1 MTHARTRYDLTVA
14 LTYYLPYMSGVTH
27 TARTVAEGMAARGW
41 RVAVV
46 TSQHDRSTPR
56 RETIAGVD
64 VYRSPVLGQI
74 TRAQISP
81 AYPVE
86 AARIARRSSLLYLN
100 LPMAEAALLSRLAH
114 PTPIVSM
121 LHIDLYLPPGLL
133 NRVAV
138 AASDVTSRA
147 ALRRSAAVITNS
159 EDQAHASKFWPLV
172 RRKPFRAIP
181 APCLDRR
188 GGRPRYRRGGGLH
201 VGFLGRIVEDKGIPY
216 LVRAFRQITD
226 PDARLL
232 IAGNH
237 RDVMG
242 GDNLA
247 DIRAEIGA
255 DDRIHVLGELRG
267 QEIDDFYASID
278 VFALPSLAESFG
290 IVQAEAMM
298 CGVPSVTSDLP
309 GGRYPVLAT
318 RFGTLVPPRDP
329 DALAGAIRRLAAIPP
344 DVREAKAREAR
355 ALFAAERGLDA
366 HEELFRLVRDR
377 AGATGAV
384 DPPRPR
390 RSVLAEDVEPRS

>member
-1 MTHARTRYDLTVA
+1 MTNPEPQYDLTVA
-14 LTYYLPYMSGVTH
+14 LTYYTPYISGVTH
-27 TARTVAEGMAARGW
+27 TARVVAEGMAARGW

-46 TSQHDRSTPR
+46 TSQHDRSAPR
-56 RETIAGVD
+56 RETLGGVD

-100 LPMAEAALLSRLAH
+100 LPMAEASLLARLAH

-133 NRVAV
+133 NRIAV
-138 AASDVTSRA
+138 GASDVTSRS

-159 EDQAHASKFWPLV
+159 DDQAHASKFWPLV
-172 RRKPFRAIP
+172 RNKEFRPIP

-188 GGRPRYRRGGGLH
+188 GGRPRYRRTGGLH
-201 VGFLGRIVEDKGIPY
+201 VGFLGRIVEDKGIVY
-216 LVRAFRQITD
+216 LVRAFRQIVD

-232 IAGNH
+232 IGGNYKT
-237 RDVMG
+237 VMG
-242 GDNLA
+242 GDNLG

-255 DDRIHVLGELRG
+255 DSRIEVLGELRG

-278 VFALPSLAESFG
+278 VFALPSMAESFG
-290 IVQAEAMM
+290 IAQAEAMM

-309 GGRYPVLAT
+309 GGRYPVVAT
-318 RFGTLVPPRDP
+318 QFGTLIPPRDP
-329 DALAGAIRRLAAIPP
+329 EALRRAILDLAAIPA
-344 DVREAKAREAR
+344 DWREVKAREAR
-355 ALFAAERGLDA
+355 KLFAAERSLDA
-366 HEELFRLVRDR
+366 HEEVFNLVRDR
-377 AGATGAV
+377 AA
-384 DPPRPR
+384 R
-390 RSVLAEDVEPRS
+390 RVR

>member
-1 MTHARTRYDLTVA
+1 MSTNDHRYDLTVA
-14 LTYYLPYMSGVTH
+14 LTYYTPYMSGVTH

-46 TSQHDRSTPR
+46 TSQHDPSTPR
-56 RETIAGVD
+56 RERLNGVD

-86 AARIARRSSLLYLN
+86 AARIARQSSLLYLN
-100 LPMAEAALLSRLAH
+100 LPMAEAAVLARLAR

-147 ALRRSAAVITNS
+147 ALRRSAAVVTNS
-159 EDQAHASKFWPLV
+159 DDQAHASKFWPLV
-172 RRKPFRAIP
+172 REKLYRPIP

-188 GGRPRYRRGGGLH
+188 GGQPRYRRGGGLH
-201 VGFLGRIVEDKGIPY
+201 VGFLGRIVEDKGIVY
-216 LVRAFRQITD
+216 LVRAFRRITD

-232 IAGNH
+232 IGGNYQT
-237 RDVMG
+237 VMG
-242 GDNLA
+242 GDNLG

-255 DDRIHVLGELRG
+255 DSRIHVLGELRG
-267 QEIDDFYASID
+267 EEINDFYASID
-278 VFALPSLAESFG
+278 VFALPSVAESFG

-298 CGVPSVTSDLP
+298 CGVPSVTTDLP

-318 RFGTLVPPRDP
+318 QFGTLVPPRDP
-329 DALAGAIRRLAAIPP
+329 EALQRAILDLADAPA
-344 DVREAKAREAR
+344 DWRETKAREAR
-355 ALFAAERGLDA
+355 KLFAAERGLDA
-366 HEELFRLVRDR
+366 HEELFRLVRKGGR
-377 AGATGAV
+377 H
-384 DPPRPR
+384 
-390 RSVLAEDVEPRS
+390 

>member
-1 MTHARTRYDLTVA
+1 MNHQEPQYDLTVA
-14 LTYYLPYMSGVTH
+14 LTYYTPYISGVTH

-46 TSQHDRSTPR
+46 TSQHDRSVPR
-56 RETIAGVD
+56 RETLNGVD

-86 AARIARRSSLLYLN
+86 AARVARRSSLLYLN
-100 LPMAEAALLSRLAH
+100 LPMAEAALLARLAR

-133 NRVAV
+133 NRIAV
-138 AASDVTSRA
+138 NASDVTSRA
-147 ALRRSAAVITNS
+147 AIRRSVAVVTNS

-172 RRKPFRAIP
+172 QQREFRPIP

-188 GGRPRYRRGGGLH
+188 GGRPRYRRTGGLH

-216 LVRAFRQITD
+216 LVRAFKRIAD

-232 IAGNH
+232 IGGNY
-237 RDVMG
+237 RTVMG

-255 DDRIHVLGELRG
+255 DSRIQVLGELRG

-278 VFALPSLAESFG
+278 VFALPSVAESFG

-298 CGVPSVTSDLP
+298 CGVPSVTTDLP

-318 RFGTLVPPRDP
+318 QFGTLVPPRDP
-329 DALAGAIRRLAAIPP
+329 EALHQAIRELAAAPA
-344 DVREAKAREAR
+344 DWREAKAREAR
-355 ALFAAERGLDA
+355 KLFAAERSLDE
-366 HEELFRLVRDR
+366 HEELFTLVRER
-377 AGATGAV
+377 AG
-384 DPPRPR
+384 R
-390 RSVLAEDVEPRS
+390 RVH

>member
-1 MTHARTRYDLTVA
+1 MNHPDQRYDLTVA
-14 LTYYLPYMSGVTH
+14 LTYYTPYMSGVTH

-46 TSQHDRSTPR
+46 ASQHDRSTPR
-56 RETIAGVD
+56 RETLNGVE

-81 AYPVE
+81 AYPIE
-86 AARIARRSSLLYLN
+86 AARIARRSDLLYLN
-100 LPMAEAALLSRLAH
+100 LPMAEAALLARLAR

-133 NRVAV
+133 NRIAV

-147 ALRRSAAVITNS
+147 ALRRSAAVVTNS

-172 RRKPFRAIP
+172 EKREFRPIP
-181 APCLDRR
+181 APCLDHR
-188 GGRPRYRRGGGLH
+188 GGRPHYRRTNGLH

-216 LVRAFRQITD
+216 LVRAFRRIAD

-232 IAGNH
+232 IGGNY
-237 RDVMG
+237 RTVMG

-255 DDRIHVLGELRG
+255 DSRIELLGELRG
-267 QEIDDFYASID
+267 QEIADFYASID
-278 VFALPSLAESFG
+278 VFALPSVAESFG

-298 CGVPSVTSDLP
+298 CGVPSVTTDLP

-318 RFGTLVPPRDP
+318 QFGTLVPPRDP
-329 DALAGAIRRLAAIPP
+329 VALHRAILELAATPP
-344 DVREAKAREAR
+344 DWRETKAREAR
-355 ALFAAERGLDA
+355 KLFAAERSLDE
-366 HEELFRLVRDR
+366 HEELFTLVRER
-377 AGATGAV
+377 AA
-384 DPPRPR
+384 R
-390 RSVLAEDVEPRS
+390 RVR

>member
-1 MTHARTRYDLTVA
+1 MNHTDQRYDLTVA
-14 LTYYLPYMSGVTH
+14 LTYYTPYTSGVTH

-46 TSQHDRSTPR
+46 TSQHDQSTPR
-56 RETIAGVD
+56 RETLNGVD

-81 AYPVE
+81 AYPFE
-86 AARIARRSSLLYLN
+86 AARIARRSDLLYLN
-100 LPMAEAALLSRLAH
+100 LPMAEAALLSRLAR
-114 PTPIVSM
+114 PTPIVTM

-133 NRVAV
+133 NRIAV
-138 AASDVTSRA
+138 SASDVTSRA
-147 ALRRSAAVITNS
+147 AIRRSAAVVTNS

-172 RRKPFRAIP
+172 RNREFRPIP

-188 GGRPRYRRGGGLH
+188 GGKPHYRQTGGLH

-216 LVRAFRQITD
+216 LVRAFRRVTD
-226 PDARLL
+226 PEARLL
-232 IAGNH
+232 IGGNYQT
-237 RDVMG
+237 VVG

-247 DIRAEIGA
+247 DIRDEIGA
-255 DDRIHVLGELRG
+255 DRRVQVLGELNG

-278 VFALPSLAESFG
+278 VFALPSVAESFG

-298 CGVPSVTSDLP
+298 CGVPSVTTDLP

-329 DALAGAIRRLAAIPP
+329 ETLHRALLELAAAPAGW
-344 DVREAKAREAR
+344 REAKAREAR
-355 ALFAAERGLDA
+355 KLFTAERSLDD
-366 HEELFRLVRDR
+366 HQELFTLVRER
-377 AGATGAV
+377 NTRQA
-384 DPPRPR
+384 
-390 RSVLAEDVEPRS
+390 S

>member
-1 MTHARTRYDLTVA
+1 MNHPEQWYDLTVA
-14 LTYYLPYMSGVTH
+14 LTYYTPYMSGVTH

-46 TSQHDRSTPR
+46 ASQHDPATPR
-56 RETIAGVD
+56 RETLNGVD

-81 AYPVE
+81 AYPIE
-86 AARIARRSSLLYLN
+86 AARIARRSDVLYLN
-100 LPMAEAALLSRLAH
+100 LPMAEAAVLARLAR

-133 NRVAV
+133 NRFAV

-147 ALRRSAAVITNS
+147 ALRRSAAVVTNS
-159 EDQAHASKFWPLV
+159 DDQAHASKFWPLV
-172 RRKPFRAIP
+172 ARREFRPIP

-188 GGRPRYRRGGGLH
+188 GGQPRYRRTDGLH

-216 LVRAFRQITD
+216 LVRAFRRIAD

-232 IAGNH
+232 IGGNY
-237 RDVMG
+237 RTVMG

-255 DDRIHVLGELRG
+255 DSRIQLLGELHG
-267 QEIDDFYASID
+267 QEIADFYASID
-278 VFALPSLAESFG
+278 VFALPSVAESFG

-298 CGVPSVTSDLP
+298 CGVPSVTTDLP

-318 RFGTLVPPRDP
+318 QFGTLVPPRDP
-329 DALAGAIRRLAAIPP
+329 AALHRAILELAATPA
-344 DVREAKAREAR
+344 DWREAKAREAR
-355 ALFAAERGLDA
+355 KLFAAERSLDE
-366 HEELFRLVRDR
+366 HEELFTLVRER
-377 AGATGAV
+377 AA
-384 DPPRPR
+384 R
-390 RSVLAEDVEPRS
+390 RIR

>member
-1 MTHARTRYDLTVA
+1 MNHAAPQYDLTVA
-14 LTYYLPYMSGVTH
+14 LTYYTPYMSGVTH

-46 TSQHDRSTPR
+46 TSQHDPSTPR
-56 RETIAGVD
+56 RETINGVD
-64 VYRSPVLGQI
+64 VHRSPVLGRI

-86 AARIARRSSLLYLN
+86 AARVARRSALLYLN
-100 LPMAEAALLSRLAH
+100 LPMAEAALLARFAR

-138 AASDVTSRA
+138 AASDVTSWA
-147 ALRRSAAVITNS
+147 TIRRSAAVVTNS

-172 RRKPFRAIP
+172 RRREFRAIP

-188 GGRPRYRRGGGLH
+188 GGRPRYRSGGGLH

-216 LVRAFRQITD
+216 LVRAFRRIAD

-232 IAGNH
+232 IGGNY
-237 RDVMG
+237 RTVMG

-247 DIRAEIGA
+247 DVRAEIGA
-255 DDRIHVLGELRG
+255 DSRIRVLGELRG

-278 VFALPSLAESFG
+278 VFALPSVAESFG

-298 CGVPSVTSDLP
+298 CGVPSVTTDLP

-318 RFGTLVPPRDP
+318 GFGALVPPRDP
-329 DALAGAIRRLAAIPP
+329 EALHRAILELADAPAHW
-344 DVREAKAREAR
+344 REAKAHEAR

-366 HEELFRLVRDR
+366 HEELFHLVRER
-377 AGATGAV
+377 AAAQRV
-384 DPPRPR
+384 R
-390 RSVLAEDVEPRS
+390 